1 MSDWEDKEI
10 YIVVGRTMCGGAAML
25 GAGHNERAASYNAF
39 RDYGGVKMRAKC
51 DMRIFRSF
59 KEVLDQYPQW
69 KDSVST
75 DVQGSLEK
83 EI

>member
-1 MSDWEDKEI
+1 MSDWKDNTI

-25 GAGHNERAASYNAF
+25 GA
-39 RDYGGVKMRAKC
+39 
-51 DMRIFRSF
+51 RSIPTW
-59 KEVLDQYPQW
+59 E
-69 KDSVST
+69 DSVST

>member
-1 MSDWEDKEI
+1 MSDWEDREI

-39 RDYGGVKMRAKC
+39 RDYGSVKMRAKC